1 MKVTITVKNKR
12 EIEVNKD
19 KLETIKKLVNGNLEI
34 KYSPAKKSEFKKLSA
49 LSGLISIGGNSVK
62 DSEKIYD

>member
-12 EIEVNKD
+12 EIEMNKD
-19 KLETIKKLVNGNLEI
+19 KLETIKKLVNGNMKI
-34 KYSPAKKSEFKKLSA
+34 KYSPAKKSEIKNLSA

-62 DSEKIYD
+62 DSEKLCD